1 MTKKLLSLISGLLI
15 MLLSISSLYG
25 IEFKQGYYSVSR
37 SEHYTFANLF
47 SKKGQTDYKKALA
60 AVFSETKT
68 NNNKPVLLISAYVS
82 DKVKLKDYALYIGN
96 EKGSSIIQNVGVY
109 TGRTEKNNHY
119 RIELNI
125 QKQDFSKLSNN
136 YIILNINNDYYSFE
150 MNEFLYP
157 LYKYERE
164 LEQERRKKEYEE
176 AAYKRSSEYK
186 QKVGKPFIDNLN
198 KNQYEVEKDAFDN
211 RIHITDKQQGSKFT
225 TAQLNI
231 LNQNSVYIIPRVE
244 VKTEYYSPTF
254 AATFN
259 IKFRSDGKGI
269 GYIRGVSFS
278 DGDNSVLIRVGN
290 YGIGETGN
298 TFNMAGMTISQV
310 TVRLYN
316 TKDLYKIFTEV
327 GSKPI
332 LVRIHEG
339 TGSFDT
345 KISEGEKQ
353 AFIKLLK
360 LNNDLENIGG

>member
-198 KNQYEVEKDAFDN
+198 KNQYEVE
-211 RIHITDKQQGSKFT
+211 
-225 TAQLNI
+225 
-231 LNQNSVYIIPRVE
+231 
-244 VKTEYYSPTF
+244 
-254 AATFN
+254 
-259 IKFRSDGKGI
+259 
-269 GYIRGVSFS
+269 
-278 DGDNSVLIRVGN
+278 RVGN

-316 TKDLYKIFTEV
+316 TKDLYKIFTEA

>member
-109 TGRTEKNNHY
+109 TGRTEK
-119 RIELNI
+119 
-125 QKQDFSKLSNN
+125 SNN

-316 TKDLYKIFTEV
+316 TKDLYKIFTEA